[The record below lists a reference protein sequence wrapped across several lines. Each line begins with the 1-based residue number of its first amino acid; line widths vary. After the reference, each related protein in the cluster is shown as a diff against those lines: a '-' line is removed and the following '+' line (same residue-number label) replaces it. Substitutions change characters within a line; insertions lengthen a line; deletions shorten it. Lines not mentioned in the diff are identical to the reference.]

1 MIEII
6 CFILLCVLILPDIY
20 IFREYI
26 RKNTSKGWLKPLYF
40 LPTILLGAWLLI
52 VIFLRKTDFYEPF
65 IKPFGTLAIIFLLI
79 TLPKLAFSIASLIGR
94 AVSRILKKPVQKYFD
109 TAGIILGTLTVI
121 AVLYGRF
128 HGINRFTVKEVTL
141 ESANLPKGFDGYR
154 IVQLSDIHLESW
166 KGRERKLIR
175 MVNTVNRLHPDLIVI
190 TGDLV
195 TDIAEETDNFTDI
208 LPHLMARNGVFSILG
223 NHDYGM
229 YIDWDSPEEEAANLE
244 KLKKIQE
251 EFGWTLLTNE
261 NEIIINKGDSIA
273 LIGVENEGNPPFPQ
287 YSDLK
292 KAGTGTDGLFKILL
306 THDPSHW
313 KKEVLPETDIDLTLS
328 GHTHAMQVNIFG
340 LSPAIIRN
348 REWGG
353 IYTEGNRGLY
363 VNVGLGYTGLP
374 LRLGAWPEIT
384 VITLKTQMIQKIYAQ

>member
-26 RKNTSKGWLKPLYF
+26 RKNTSKGWLKTLYF

-65 IKPFGTLAIIFLLI
+65 IKPFGTLAIIFLLVS
-79 TLPKLAFSIASLIGR
+79 LPKLAFSIASLIGR
-94 AVSRILKKPVQKYFD
+94 GVSRILKKPVQKYFN
-109 TAGIILGTLTVI
+109 TAGIVLGAAMII

-128 HGINRFTVKEVTL
+128 HGINRFTVKEVTF

-166 KGRERKLIR
+166 KGREGKLIR

-229 YIDWDSPEEEAANLE
+229 YIDWESPEEETANLE

-287 YSDLK
+287 NSDLK

-353 IYTEGNRGLY
+353 MYTEGNRGLY